1 MLILYVCM
9 YVFYV
14 ASSSLRQATEGSRCG
29 DAEGGPTCGQ
39 DDQSGANSTLIRTY
53 TTKSQSYIDVV
64 RIDCSKFNDVCTAVV
79 RS

>member
-1 MLILYVCM
+1 MLFFGMYVYM

-39 DDQSGANSTLIRTY
+39 DDQSGANRYDMHPYSYIY
-53 TTKSQSYIDVV
+53 TTKSPSYM
-64 RIDCSKFNDVCTAVV
+64 
-79 RS
+79 